1 MPCSSASIVN
11 FEQVNIGWLFVL
23 HPLFFSCRGR
33 RTRAVSLN
41 VTASTDWMSFL
52 PSNLIEEIRPNI
64 QKPSA
69 QIPEAFHQH
78 GIALKTM
85 I

>member
-1 MPCSSASIVN
+1 MPCSSVSIVN

-41 VTASTDWMSFL
+41 VKLTKL
-52 PSNLIEEIRPNI
+52 LLQIGCPYHLI
-64 QKPSA
+64 
-69 QIPEAFHQH
+69 
-78 GIALKTM
+78 L
-85 I
+85 